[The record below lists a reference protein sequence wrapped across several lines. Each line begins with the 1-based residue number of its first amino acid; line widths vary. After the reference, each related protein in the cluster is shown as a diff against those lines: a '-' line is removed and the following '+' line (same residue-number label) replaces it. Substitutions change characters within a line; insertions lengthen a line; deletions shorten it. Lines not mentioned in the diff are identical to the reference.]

1 MTDTTTTHDA
11 LEALDAADFAHLRLH
26 GRAVVLERLFELLEA
41 NSHSPRDGPR
51 VDFGLL
57 REEAF
62 SYGLRQIVE
71 DIREISDEA
80 KASAKL
86 IYRQLENR
94 R

>member
-11 LEALDAADFAHLRLH
+11 FDALEAIDFAHLRLH
-26 GRAVVLERLFELLEA
+26 GRAVVLERLFQLLEA
-41 NSHSPRDGPR
+41 NSHSPKDGPR
-51 VDFGLL
+51 VDFGFL

-62 SYGLRQIVE
+62 WYRLRQIVE

-86 IYRQLENR
+86 IYRKLENR